1 MASASFCIG
10 VMPPSVMF
18 GRSWLRLNEPHPVFL
33 LRSGFP
39 AMEIGHLAIYDA
51 EIHERAGHDD
61 MSALTDLV
69 ARKPLS

>member
-1 MASASFCIG
+1 
-10 VMPPSVMF
+10 
-18 GRSWLRLNEPHPVFL
+18 
-33 LRSGFP
+33 
-39 AMEIGHLAIYDA
+39 MEIGHLAIYDA